1 MSQYQHIL
9 LDIAEDVATLTIN
22 RPEVYNAFRP
32 ETYGE
37 IHDAILQLKS
47 GQVVARALLITGA
60 GKAFSSGADLNRN
73 FAAEGGGTV
82 DMGATME
89 RYLNPLL
96 EDLRRLP
103 IPTLAAVNG
112 AAAGSAVGLALSC
125 DLVVAARAAVFR
137 LAFINIGLIPDGG
150 VTYTLPR
157 AVGRGRAMGL
167 AMLGDKITAEDAAT
181 MGMIFKV
188 IDDDRFAA
196 EARALALRLAK
207 APTTAL
213 IKLREALE
221 ASDLHDFTSQ
231 VALERRLQ
239 KACGETDDFAEG
251 VAAFRDKRPPAFKGH

>member
-1 MSQYQHIL
+1 MTLYQHIL
-9 LDIAEDVATLTIN
+9 FDIADDVATLTIN

-37 IHDAILQLKS
+37 IHDVVLKLKS
-47 GQVVARALLITGA
+47 GELPARALMLTGA

-73 FAAEGGGTV
+73 FAAEGGGKV

-96 EDLRRLP
+96 EGLRSLP
-103 IPTLAAVNG
+103 LPTIAAVNG

-125 DLVVAARAAVFR
+125 DLVVAARSALFR

-167 AMLGDKITAEDAAT
+167 AMLGDKIPAEDAAA

-188 IDDDRFAA
+188 IDDDRFAV

-207 APTTAL
+207 APTVAL
-213 IKLREALE
+213 VKLREALE
-221 ASDLHDFTSQ
+221 ASGGNDFTTQ
-231 VALERRLQ
+231 VALERSLQ
-239 KACGETDDFAEG
+239 KLCGETDDFAEG
-251 VAAFRDKRPPAFKGH
+251 VAAFRDKRPPAFRGC

>member
-37 IHDAILQLKS
+37 IHDAVLKLKS
-47 GQVVARALLITGA
+47 GDLPARAVMLTGA

-73 FAAEGGGTV
+73 FAAEGGGGKV

-96 EDLRRLP
+96 EDLRSLP
-103 IPTLAAVNG
+103 MPTIAAVNG

-125 DLVVAARAAVFR
+125 DLVVAARSAVFR

-157 AVGRGRAMGL
+157 AVGL
-167 AMLGDKITAEDAAT
+167 AMLGDKIPAEDAAA

-188 IDDDRFAA
+188 IDDDRFAI

-213 IKLREALE
+213 VKLREALE
-221 ASDLHDFTSQ
+221 ASGGNDFTSQ
-231 VALERRLQ
+231 IALERRLQ
-239 KACGETDDFAEG
+239 KLCGETDDFAEG
-251 VAAFRDKRPPAFKGH
+251 VAAFRDKRPPAFKGR

>member
-9 LDIAEDVATLTIN
+9 FDITDDVATLTIN

-37 IHDAILQLKS
+37 IHDAILRLKS

-103 IPTLAAVNG
+103 MPTIAAVNG

-167 AMLGDKITAEDAAT
+167 AMLGDKIAAEDAAA

-188 IDDDRFAA
+188 IDDDRFAV

-207 APTTAL
+207 APTVAL
-213 IKLREALE
+213 LKLREALA
-221 ASDLHDFTSQ
+221 ASDGNDFTAQ
-231 VALERRLQ
+231 VALERSLQ
-239 KACGETDDFAEG
+239 KICGETDDFAEG
-251 VAAFRDKRPPAFKGH
+251 VAAFRDKRPPAFKGR